1 MLTNYSS
8 EVRNIIN
15 DSNLIMLS
23 KNEDFQQL
31 LFESSVKL
39 IETKR
44 TLSKLID
51 DNTRLMSKIK
61 IYFNDNDQIL

>member
-61 IYFNDNDQIL
+61 IYLNDNDQIL